1 MPVPTAPEYI
11 DRASGLIRA
20 AVAADSEDEQIRLLQ
35 DAEACLQLAKQLLV
49 RAKAKVDSEAP
60 KP

>member
-20 AVAADSEDEQIRLLQ
+20 AVAAHGEDEKIRLLEE
-35 DAEACLQLAKQLLV
+35 AEACLQLAKRLLV
-49 RAKAKVDSEAP
+49 RARAKVDSDVP